1 MIRSEMFPSAPE
13 SREVIAARL
22 DASTAALL
30 PFARRYIWWKSAAEA
45 LAQPRRVIAQ
55 VMNLGDHRD
64 VEALARIVGEGV
76 LRDVLEHAV
85 AGQFGERAWAY
96 WHYRLGVAE
105 LGQVPP
111 LPERR
116 TS

>member
-1 MIRSEMFPSAPE
+1 MIRREMLPRAPE
-13 SREVIAARL
+13 AREVVTARL

-30 PFARRYIWWKSAAEA
+30 PFARRYIWWKSAPEA

-76 LRDVLEHAV
+76 LRDVLEHAE

-96 WHYRLGVAE
+96 WHYRLE
-105 LGQVPP
+105 LADVGRVPP

-116 TS
+116 IP